1 MKNDTVKFRLGL
13 TMKAQFEAIAEQE
26 QRTLASLLRFALW
39 EWLKT
44 KSASCANTIGPEKN
58 TIVAQNT
65 AHSAQNAQSRA
76 SGVRET
82 L

>member
-1 MKNDTVKFRLGL
+1 MENDIVKFRLGL

-26 QRTLASLLRFALW
+26 HRTLASLLRFALW

-58 TIVAQNT
+58 TMVAQNT
-65 AHSAQNAQSRA
+65 AHNTRSPKRA
-76 SGVRET
+76 KPRIGRA
-82 L
+82 

>member
-1 MKNDTVKFRLGL
+1 MENDIVKFRLGL

-26 QRTLASLLRFALW
+26 RRTLASLLRFALW

-58 TIVAQNT
+58 TKVAQNT
-65 AHSAQNAQSRA
+65 AHNTRRA
-76 SGVRET
+76 KRAKPRIAHA
-82 L
+82 